1 MHLSRREAP
10 IQIRSVLSGRP
21 FSPLSQIWDPC
32 FQLQREMLTEGE
44 QDASSQRTP
53 PALSALA
60 ELRPKA
66 TRRAQSTADPAR
78 APGPTA
84 HLPTSCSHAA
94 GQARSSRRATI
105 NCSSPCARPAP
116 ASMIAH
122 IWRTDVKVVRLLFH
136 AVGPAVDG
144 GAAATR
150 PTPRRLQLAYSCRT
164 AADSRRMPCEPLPP
178 TPRTTARGRSA
189 VQRQLPAPRA
199 ALPAPHAAA
208 GAVPAAPA
216 AGLPPLRTAALSPRP
231 PGQNGTERDGTG
243 RGGGRRAARSRYDRP
258 DLRDRALAH
267 SQWHHPRWQ
276 HQCRRKQ
283 RPWLCVAQSE
293 SPSHGWKS
301 GLPAQLR
308 ASA

>member
-1 MHLSRREAP
+1 
-10 IQIRSVLSGRP
+10 
-21 FSPLSQIWDPC
+21 
-32 FQLQREMLTEGE
+32 MLTEGE

-66 TRRAQSTADPAR
+66 TRGAQSTADPAR
-78 APGPTA
+78 APGPIA

-136 AVGPAVDG
+136 AVGPALDG

-293 SPSHGWKS
+293 SPSPGWKS
-301 GLPAQLR
+301 GLPAQL
-308 ASA
+308 APLILS

>member
-1 MHLSRREAP
+1 
-10 IQIRSVLSGRP
+10 
-21 FSPLSQIWDPC
+21 
-32 FQLQREMLTEGE
+32 MLTEGE

-66 TRRAQSTADPAR
+66 TRGAQSTADPAR
-78 APGPTA
+78 APGPIA

-231 PGQNGTERDGTG
+231 PGQNGTGRDGAAAAAQRGAATTVRTSGTARSLTHSGTIPGGSTSAGGSSG
-243 RGGGRRAARSRYDRP
+243 RGCAWRRARARRTAGSRVCPRSCGPAPEPRPASRSWPPPPRSWRRRSARSP
-258 DLRDRALAH
+258 RAAAA
-267 SQWHHPRWQ
+267 
-276 HQCRRKQ
+276 RR
-283 RPWLCVAQSE
+283 R
-293 SPSHGWKS
+293 
-301 GLPAQLR
+301 R
-308 ASA
+308 RRRRR